1 MNYNK
6 CSDSLQFIKKY
17 QSWTVPIFIKLAH
30 NASLRTLTKQA
41 RMRLPLKK
49 GLNCF
54 TMFVQTTCINLLSNV
69 TKAHMSAWCLS
80 ILLLFSTSTQA
91 FSAYTNEELD
101 QLEKEFVQEI
111 NHSNAILRDPL
122 AHDYINHVGKQLA
135 EFSQL
140 TPPDF
145 FIVKSNEINAFAGPG
160 GHIGINTQLVLESG
174 TESELAG
181 VMAHEM
187 AHVRQHHLYRM
198 LEHQKQMRVPMLAS
212 LLASLALG
220 IINPALST
228 GALYGALSGFAQDS
242 INFVRSNE
250 HEADRI
256 GIDMLKK
263 AGFDPHGMA
272 DFFKKMQKASQYH
285 YTDNMPALL
294 RTHPLDEE
302 RIAEAENRCPPVTKK
317 ITTDQTD
324 YRLAKELIRNAV
336 NDDPKRLLEYYR
348 YQCVQKTS
356 DSACRY
362 GSALQYMSLNQY
374 AQAMPLLK
382 PLWTQT
388 PNNLYYA
395 IAMAKIYEGLSEPQ
409 AAVDILQTLYANF
422 PDNYPITLE
431 YGTALLQAKQAKKAA
446 TILLAGRRTYK
457 YDLQICT
464 QLAQAQAANHTLG
477 YAYFTLAECHL
488 LQGEHREAIRKLK
501 LAKTFAQHDRIL
513 QIRVAAKIEE
523 ITAWDL

>member
-6 CSDSLQFIKKY
+6 CSDSLQFIRK
-17 QSWTVPIFIKLAH
+17 H
-30 NASLRTLTKQA
+30 
-41 RMRLPLKK
+41 
-49 GLNCF
+49 
-54 TMFVQTTCINLLSNV
+54 
-69 TKAHMSAWCLS
+69 LS
-80 ILLLFSTSTQA
+80 IGCVCLLLLCSTSIQA

-111 NHSNAILRDPL
+111 NHSNAVLRDPL
-122 AHDYINHVGKQLA
+122 AHDYINHLGKQLA
-135 EFSQL
+135 EFSQINQ
-140 TPPDF
+140 PDF

-160 GHIGINTQLVLESG
+160 GHIGVNTQLILESG

-198 LEHQKQMRVPMLAS
+198 IEHQKQMRVPMLAS

-285 YTDNMPALL
+285 YTDNMPAIL

-317 ITTDQTD
+317 ITTDQTN
-324 YRLAKELIRNAV
+324 YQLVKELIRTTLSN
-336 NDDPKRLLEYYR
+336 DPKQMLEYYSH
-348 YQCVQKTS
+348 QCIQKTS
-356 DSACRY
+356 DTACRY
-362 GSALQYMSLNQY
+362 GHALQYMSLNQY

-409 AAVDILQTLYANF
+409 AAVDILQGLYSNF
-422 PDNYPITLE
+422 PDNYPIALE
-431 YGTALLQAKQAKKAA
+431 YGTALLEAKQAKKAA
-446 TILLAGRRTYK
+446 SVLLAGKRTFK
-457 YDLQICT
+457 YDLQICN
-464 QLAQAQAANHTLG
+464 QLARAQAADHTLG
-477 YAYFTLAECHL
+477 YAYFTLAECHM
-488 LQGEHREAIRKLK
+488 LQGEHRDAVRKLK
-501 LAKTFAQHDRIL
+501 LAKTFAQHDRLL
-513 QIRVAAKIEE
+513 QARITAKIEE
-523 ITAWDL
+523 IMAQDL